1 MLSSKEKEEIRANN
15 EQDLS
20 LPGTNRNQD
29 RDEDLNVIS
38 IEQHLDQTPK
48 EGRPNELVF
57 STNNNNSDNVMLGDS
72 TLIEIDD
79 PELRK
84 LIESEDFVLD
94 EFIVFNDDTPL
105 GNEMSND
112 QEERLILTDMQ
123 STSYT
128 TVNEFENDIQQSSPV
143 LVQNDRPISDV
154 CAPSTNNVSA
164 NLQDVLEEERNDG
177 SSSETDMPGRPKKGR
192 KRKFKDQTREIK
204 KKR

>member
-1 MLSSKEKEEIRANN
+1 MLSPEEKEEIRENN
-15 EQDLS
+15 EQELS
-20 LPGTNRNQD
+20 LPVTNRNQD
-29 RDEDLNVIS
+29 GDEDLNVMS

-48 EGRPNELVF
+48 EGRPNVLAF
-57 STNNNNSDNVMLGDS
+57 STNNNNSDDVMLGDS

-84 LIESEDFVLD
+84 LVESEDFVLD

-105 GNEMSND
+105 GNEISND

-123 STSYT
+123 STSCT
-128 TVNEFENDIQQSSPV
+128 TVHEFGNDIQQSSPV

-154 CAPSTNNVSA
+154 CAPSTINVSA

-177 SSSETDMPGRPKKGR
+177 SSSETDMQGRPKKGR